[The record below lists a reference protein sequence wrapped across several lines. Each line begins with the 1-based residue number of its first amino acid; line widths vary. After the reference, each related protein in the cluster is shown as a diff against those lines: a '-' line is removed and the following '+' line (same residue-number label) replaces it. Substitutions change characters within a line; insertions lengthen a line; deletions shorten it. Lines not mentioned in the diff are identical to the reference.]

1 MPAVPATPAGGLTPA
16 GDFSF
21 SHSSSSGFV
30 FSFSEPLVRVALE
43 AVVMEVAP
51 GLAMGP
57 PGFAEVVVVVC
68 GMGGRKG
75 IISNSTIGGGGG
87 RGLDRTARGKKK
99 AVRAR
104 RVEDRIMGWAS
115 MEGGRETAN
124 ERNVGQRMASPGNL
138 GNELESQRGDLLD
151 GRPLMKNRRT
161 VKDCE
166 LGQ

>member
-1 MPAVPATPAGGLTPA
+1 MPATPAGGLIPA

-30 FSFSEPLVRVALE
+30 FSFSEPLVIVALE

-75 IISNSTIGGGGG
+75 IISNSTIGGGG

-99 AVRAR
+99 GVRAR
-104 RVEDRIMGWAS
+104 RVEDRMMGWAS
-115 MEGGRETAN
+115 MEGGREMAN

-138 GNELESQRGDLLD
+138 GNELESQRGDLVD
-151 GRPLMKNRRT
+151 GRPLIKKRRT

-166 LGQ
+166 LRQ